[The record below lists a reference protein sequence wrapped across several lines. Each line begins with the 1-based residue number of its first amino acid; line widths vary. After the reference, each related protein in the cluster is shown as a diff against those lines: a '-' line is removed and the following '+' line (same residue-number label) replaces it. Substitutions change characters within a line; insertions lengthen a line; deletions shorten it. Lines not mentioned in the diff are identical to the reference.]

1 MAWLL
6 AARVFAQPTEFR
18 RITVAEYRDK
28 TLGAWLG
35 QVTGAAYGFPFEGQ
49 ARNAIELDHTLA
61 AWDGA
66 IVDDDYYY
74 EMVALY
80 GFERFG
86 IGMTVGQLGEMW
98 KEYRAG
104 TWGSSEQARLALER
118 GIPAPECGSPRY
130 NRLFY
135 TIGPQFSS
143 DMYGMLTPGMVNLAG
158 AIARKY
164 SHVNGYAEGSD
175 GSVFVA
181 SCISEAF
188 FETNGEKIVR
198 QAAQVIDPRSNYRQ
212 AIDLVLEGYARRKP
226 WKEIAAESEARWRPE
241 YPMFNNAVANG
252 ALVAIGIIFGDGDYV
267 KSMNVVTQTGD
278 FTDADC
284 NAANVSSVIGAMR
297 GSKGLPATMTEQFHD
312 RIRGD
317 HMGPLKFGRM
327 IDERISD
334 LAGRIA
340 VIGERI
346 LIANGA
352 RREGDTLLIP
362 RQHVLT
368 QPWEHFDI
376 NDYGA
381 LWNPDW
387 KLTGAG
393 RGLAGATYLRGDI
406 LATYPRDTRPC
417 RLEREATLAA
427 GKSKLALEVGG
438 EAGRPWRLQVFVN
451 DRKVAEQVVGDA
463 GTSAQAEGEPGWTRV
478 EADLSPYA
486 GRTVII
492 RLYQWTPSSE
502 LPGTAFWRKAVI
514 E

>member
-1 MAWLL
+1 
-6 AARVFAQPTEFR
+6 
-18 RITVAEYRDK
+18 
-28 TLGAWLG
+28 
-35 QVTGAAYGFPFEGQ
+35 
-49 ARNAIELDHTLA
+49 
-61 AWDGA
+61 
-66 IVDDDYYY
+66 
-74 EMVALY
+74 
-80 GFERFG
+80 
-86 IGMTVGQLGEMW
+86 
-98 KEYRAG
+98 
-104 TWGSSEQARLALER
+104 
-118 GIPAPECGSPRY
+118 
-130 NRLFY
+130 
-135 TIGPQFSS
+135 
-143 DMYGMLTPGMVNLAG
+143 
-158 AIARKY
+158 
-164 SHVNGYAEGSD
+164 
-175 GSVFVA
+175 VFVA